1 MASHRRRSGKRSHSK
16 RKLSRK
22 SKRRS
27 VRRRKS
33 QRGGNYNAGQL
44 NLIQGQQYRNTHATQ
59 SGGGSALYGAPI
71 GDSGMLPADLRIAA
85 RIGPLDSA
93 TAEISGMR
101 DEGTVAAAPTPTTQS
116 GGRRRSRRS
125 TKSRKSRKSRR
136 SASKKSRKT
145 KSRKTKRS
153 RRRQRGG
160 ALSGAPYNA
169 PSMLLSPA
177 AAARAGTAD
186 FSNPLL
192 KY

>member
-1 MASHRRRSGKRSHSK
+1 MASHRRRSHSK
-16 RKLSRK
+16 RKASRK
-22 SKRRS
+22 SKKRS
-27 VRRRKS
+27 VRRRRS
-33 QRGGNYNAGQL
+33 QKGGNYNPGQL
-44 NLIQGQQYRNTHATQ
+44 NLIQGQQYRNTHSTQ
-59 SGGGSALYGAPI
+59 SGGGSALYGAPV

-101 DEGTVAAAPTPTTQS
+101 DEGTVAPAAPATQS

-125 TKSRKSRKSRR
+125 SKKSRKSRK
-136 SASKKSRKT
+136 ASKKSKKSKSRKT
-145 KSRKTKRS
+145 KSSR

-160 ALSGAPYNA
+160 ALTGAPYNA